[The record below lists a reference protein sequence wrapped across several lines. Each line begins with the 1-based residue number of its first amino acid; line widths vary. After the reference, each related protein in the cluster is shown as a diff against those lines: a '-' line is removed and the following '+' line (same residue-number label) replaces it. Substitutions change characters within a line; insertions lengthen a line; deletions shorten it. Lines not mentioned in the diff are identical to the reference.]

1 MDLGIQHKTALIFG
15 AGGGLGGAIALAL
28 AREGVKVAIADINKE
43 ALGETAK
50 KIADVGG
57 KSLSL
62 LWDLGDL
69 SRIDESISSIE
80 AEFESVDILVNNT
93 GGPPPTTAAG
103 QNAEIW
109 QQYFNTMVVPVIAI
123 TDRVLPAMQRKGWGR
138 IITSTSSGVL
148 APIPNLAISNALR
161 LGIVGWSKTLSREV
175 AAQGIT
181 VNITV
186 PGRIATTRIQALDE
200 AKAKRESR
208 SAADVAAESVSS
220 IPAGRYGSPEEYADA
235 VSFLASTRA
244 SYITGSI
251 LRVDGGLISGL

>member
-15 AGGGLGGAIALAL
+15 AGGELGGAIALAL

-93 GGPPPTTAAG
+93 GGPPTTAAG

>member
-1 MDLGIQHKTALIFG
+1 
-15 AGGGLGGAIALAL
+15 
-28 AREGVKVAIADINKE
+28 
-43 ALGETAK
+43 
-50 KIADVGG
+50 
-57 KSLSL
+57 
-62 LWDLGDL
+62 
-69 SRIDESISSIE
+69 
-80 AEFESVDILVNNT
+80 
-93 GGPPPTTAAG
+93 
-103 QNAEIW
+103 
-109 QQYFNTMVVPVIAI
+109 MVVPVIAI